1 MASSWESQIDQA
13 LRGNAGQGTALRSS
27 WEDNLD
33 QALGRKKKR
42 DEELE
47 TQPTPKKNGIF
58 REIADTGVA
67 LTEGAIGAGQALTNL
82 AGADNFVSRGLDT
95 SRKVVSLLASDE
107 QRAQRKAH
115 GERMRSAEATGEWT
129 EELNAAWQNFKEDP
143 FDYAAQ
149 GVGSIVT
156 GAPVRLISAGAKVA
170 GVSGRTLGLA
180 GIGGAQGVGAVKGA
194 QYDAVKEAKLAEG
207 FSEEEASAAAVE
219 AQSYKADN
227 AVDLL
232 TGGALGVI
240 AGSTG
245 ADRLIGGVAG
255 TAGRGL
261 VKRVVTNTLAEA
273 PVEGVQGGQERYAA
287 NQSLI
292 RDGYD
297 VNPWKG
303 VTGNAATEA
312 LMSAPVGAASG
323 AVEGYTP
330 TQAEIDSYAQRQQ
343 EFQARERD
351 AALSAQQQAE
361 QQRQEARAKAERDA
375 NRAYYAEQLPFE
387 TFKKQRVEEITNE
400 QLTPDII
407 DNAYQEA
414 FRSAVEQEIAPP
426 TREKFEKQY
435 KGQVKKEIAKSTDEL
450 TQEYYETLDS
460 MAASEAVGTDLLGDP
475 VDLNA
480 QDTDP
485 EAEAE
490 PAVEPQANRRQ
501 MDFLGEL
508 DRTVQPGYSPVM
520 PVATPGE
527 GTPASVTF
535 TQTPVDDSGLP
546 GALQEAKTRAKQGGV
561 TVAPPNSDV
570 AGNPLLSAKSAAVKH
585 GVSKGTWAKFVSSR
599 NLIGAGA
606 DTIAEAIRDRAING
620 SGSNNPAWEA
630 AHAAVTGITID
641 EYLTEQEQRA
651 GNGAAIR
658 QVPGETTTAPL
669 GKADAAPAVV
679 VPELATQQKRVY
691 DVLVAAAQDGDLDNY
706 VASDGTINYQ
716 RIADQVGVP
725 RQSIKAAIDQTVKR
739 FEQANG
745 GKLREKLANRT
756 KAVRTTEAADEDM
769 LGTSPA
775 NFTKGS
781 LQVGARLDKSDLFGD
796 DDGASQSFGVVETAG
811 GSQSAVGQTEV
822 APVDDKPDPVAE
834 RRKSEAATRM
844 DEVHRKAL
852 SQPQAAEAAA
862 DWDDMRSSN
871 APFAKDLS
879 RQDAYEWLMNYME
892 WKNGDTTEE
901 TLAAD
906 QLEIER
912 RYDADPQR
920 SIVGNRGDESGGA
933 TKPRVAKGDSTPE
946 TPARPDAEETAGVQ
960 NETAKG
966 LDLEALSGLLAQL
979 RDLGKEPKHA
989 ATAKD
994 FLKRAIDGE
1003 NVEAEAGAWVNAVN
1017 EDRRGEVKFSRDA
1030 GSSREN
1036 LDAVIEQ
1043 WAGVVDAFLDK
1054 TLDRTKAH
1062 TLFPSTPASMQVLG
1076 LPDLPVM
1083 IGKHALDYANIRLT
1097 SQEMKALPEM
1107 MADPQLVYLHEGAD
1121 GELSLNFVLDSG
1133 GYNGANVVALH
1144 PNRTGKGEREVHYVA
1159 TLMNIRPE
1167 SIAREVREGRG
1178 MYQGEVN
1185 APVIKAAFQEAK
1197 RKSGRESA
1205 GLRELMSRRFG
1216 RSATLPRIMYRTDL
1230 VKLVSSGTALYAKNG
1245 DTNATKGQDA
1255 APLRDKMRKLF
1266 VNPVLFDKRV
1276 TVVQSEAD
1284 LPAKYNTRQSKQG
1297 ATRMAFYDPATGNV
1311 YLIADNVL
1319 PGREFGVFLHEVGGH
1334 MGMRNLLGK
1343 ANFDALYGQIN
1354 TWAEGTGSIENDV
1367 ANAALDRVLIAGV
1380 TTEGEVKEE
1389 LIAYFV
1395 EEAVRRGI
1403 NPSALATQPKTM
1415 QAWFRTLWNA
1425 VKTAVQKLGVNPA
1438 TLTAK
1443 DVVDLAYGAARLEL
1457 NGSQTDIDAAADASG
1472 RPATDVAFTD
1482 SPSTAA
1488 VMNSVKSEKRKVD
1501 EMIDELPEHL
1511 SKPAH
1516 WMNTNFSELMKGS
1529 GNMLWFTDY
1538 LVDSAKGVL
1547 PTAKAWF
1554 ESMKARET
1562 IRIRNEER
1570 VDQIARLVDK
1580 LSQSEFNRT
1589 WKLIH
1594 DMTRNKKWS
1603 YAPTWKT
1610 DVTVDPDMA
1619 LQHAALGGKERE
1631 VVDAVLKHGH
1641 DTLLETNAALTTIA
1655 NDLFDEKVARTRDP
1669 VKKHQLMKDK
1679 AQYLRV
1685 YGRKLLVSSD
1695 PYAPM
1700 RRVGTHATVGKSQ
1713 LYLDTEALAKAG
1725 NKAAMDKL
1733 IELRTDDRH
1742 HKVAFSD
1749 NQYEAE
1755 NIAREY
1761 RAAGLKAIAS
1771 VKEVFTS
1778 SDQMPFQA
1786 FQALREMASEK
1797 EDEHSL
1803 RVMGMIDELYL
1814 ESLADVSARKSE
1826 LRREGTGGLNPDTM
1840 YKAFLAHGKST
1851 AHYLS
1856 VLKTHRDVAGKFAEM
1871 RTQAREPTSN
1881 RHAKMTVFN
1890 EMKKRFDASFNYEP
1904 APFINKLMNLSTYW
1918 MLLTKPAYYVYNLTQ
1933 PFMMTLPYM
1942 TKRHDYTAA
1951 ADHMV
1956 RAYSD
1961 LLKLPKAVSFEHF
1974 DLHSLPAD
1982 IRDAIVELRDMGR
1995 IDITITQ
2002 DLGKRIHSGDGMAS
2016 KYVARMDGFFRGM
2029 AQKTEMANRIVTAA
2043 TAFRLHMEKN
2053 PNDRAGAMEYAAE
2066 VIDRTQGD
2074 YSNFNAPRLFNMN
2087 NAARLLTQFRKFQ
2100 MIQVTLLVSMVKGIK
2115 NPYERAAN
2123 TRALM
2128 FVLGHHALMAGAMGF
2143 PAINLIAM
2151 AFAAT
2156 GDDEE
2161 PRDLE
2166 LWMKNN
2172 LGDDELGKVLRYGV
2186 PSLFNINMS
2195 GNIGMGQTF
2204 AVIPYADVDATRSG
2218 YDSLITS
2225 LAGPTFGG
2233 LGPQFWAAGGKA
2245 LDGDYYGFLA
2255 GMMPGFLKSSMIAMR
2270 ESVEG
2275 AKTGAGDV
2283 LVSAEDIVF
2292 ADTLAKS
2299 MGFKTIND
2307 TTRQLVTGKRYEFE
2321 AFFRGKV
2328 RDIKRD
2334 YNEAYREGDG
2344 AKLEELREQ
2353 WVNLQ
2358 SFRRDYGFKAHPLSE
2373 LMKAPA
2379 EQAKRER
2386 NTLNGVQF
2394 TNQNR
2399 GFVIDNAEEEAT
2411 AE

>member
-1 MASSWESQIDQA
+1 MSLANCIAKMNSGKPVFKPSEIDEINSYA
-13 LRGNAGQGTALRSS
+13 N
-27 WEDNLD
+27 
-33 QALGRKKKR
+33 
-42 DEELE
+42 
-47 TQPTPKKNGIF
+47 
-58 REIADTGVA
+58 RE
-67 LTEGAIGAGQALTNL
+67 
-82 AGADNFVSRGLDT
+82 
-95 SRKVVSLLASDE
+95 LASDP
-107 QRAQRKAH
+107 K
-115 GERMRSAEATGEWT
+115 GGLEAAT
-129 EELNAAWQNFKEDP
+129 
-143 FDYAAQ
+143 
-149 GVGSIVT
+149 
-156 GAPVRLISAGAKVA
+156 R
-170 GVSGRTLGLA
+170 R
-180 GIGGAQGVGAVKGA
+180 
-194 QYDAVKEAKLAEG
+194 
-207 FSEEEASAAAVE
+207 
-219 AQSYKADN
+219 
-227 AVDLL
+227 AVD
-232 TGGALGVI
+232 ALIV
-240 AGSTG
+240 
-245 ADRLIGGVAG
+245 
-255 TAGRGL
+255 
-261 VKRVVTNTLAEA
+261 
-273 PVEGVQGGQERYAA
+273 
-287 NQSLI
+287 
-292 RDGYD
+292 
-297 VNPWKG
+297 
-303 VTGNAATEA
+303 
-312 LMSAPVGAASG
+312 
-323 AVEGYTP
+323 
-330 TQAEIDSYAQRQQ
+330 
-343 EFQARERD
+343 
-351 AALSAQQQAE
+351 
-361 QQRQEARAKAERDA
+361 
-375 NRAYYAEQLPFE
+375 
-387 TFKKQRVEEITNE
+387 
-400 QLTPDII
+400 
-407 DNAYQEA
+407 
-414 FRSAVEQEIAPP
+414 
-426 TREKFEKQY
+426 
-435 KGQVKKEIAKSTDEL
+435 
-450 TQEYYETLDS
+450 
-460 MAASEAVGTDLLGDP
+460 
-475 VDLNA
+475 
-480 QDTDP
+480 

-490 PAVEPQANRRQ
+490 QREVE
-501 MDFLGEL
+501 
-508 DRTVQPGYSPVM
+508 
-520 PVATPGE
+520 
-527 GTPASVTF
+527 
-535 TQTPVDDSGLP
+535 GLIKDT
-546 GALQEAKTRAKQGGV
+546 LKINE
-561 TVAPPNSDV
+561 D
-570 AGNPLLSAKSAAVKH
+570 PLV
-585 GVSKGTWAKFVSSR
+585 G
-599 NLIGAGA
+599 LI
-606 DTIAEAIRDRAING
+606 
-620 SGSNNPAWEA
+620 
-630 AHAAVTGITID
+630 
-641 EYLTEQEQRA
+641 
-651 GNGAAIR
+651 
-658 QVPGETTTAPL
+658 
-669 GKADAAPAVV
+669 
-679 VPELATQQKRVY
+679 
-691 DVLVAAAQDGDLDNY
+691 
-706 VASDGTINYQ
+706 
-716 RIADQVGVP
+716 
-725 RQSIKAAIDQTVKR
+725 
-739 FEQANG
+739 
-745 GKLREKLANRT
+745 
-756 KAVRTTEAADEDM
+756 
-769 LGTSPA
+769 
-775 NFTKGS
+775 
-781 LQVGARLDKSDLFGD
+781 
-796 DDGASQSFGVVETAG
+796 
-811 GSQSAVGQTEV
+811 
-822 APVDDKPDPVAE
+822 
-834 RRKSEAATRM
+834 
-844 DEVHRKAL
+844 
-852 SQPQAAEAAA
+852 
-862 DWDDMRSSN
+862 
-871 APFAKDLS
+871 
-879 RQDAYEWLMNYME
+879 
-892 WKNGDTTEE
+892 
-901 TLAAD
+901 
-906 QLEIER
+906 
-912 RYDADPQR
+912 
-920 SIVGNRGDESGGA
+920 
-933 TKPRVAKGDSTPE
+933 
-946 TPARPDAEETAGVQ
+946 
-960 NETAKG
+960 
-966 LDLEALSGLLAQL
+966 AQL
-979 RDLGKEPKHA
+979 RTLSQDIKHA

-994 FLKRAIDGE
+994 FMKRAIDGE
-1003 NVEAEAGAWVNAVN
+1003 SVESEAGAWVNAVTA
-1017 EDRRGEVKFSRDA
+1017 DQRGESDFSLGTPVSSPELVLSKLPDGLANFAVGDRVSESAGPIDKVELDAVVDRVTASWVRPEGGKATLIVRDSIA
-1030 GSSREN
+1030 ELPVSILRSADAQNIPQDQIKGVFHNGHIYLVREN
-1036 LDAVIEQ
+1036 LKDAMDVESTIFHEAYGHYGARLLAGNDIDKLTRDFGSVWDRIGDLDGVRKAATRFGVRKDMDGYIKSIGDSSLPLEDKKRVIIDELL
-1043 WAGVVDAFLDK
+1043 AHVAMRGDFTVSENI
-1054 TLDRTKAH
+1054 KAYVAAVRVA
-1062 TLFPSTPASMQVLG
+1062 LRNAARAMG
-1076 LPDLPVM
+1076 LERVA
-1083 IGKHALDYANIRLT
+1083 KALDTYT
-1097 SQEMKALPEM
+1097 
-1107 MADPQLVYLHEGAD
+1107 D
-1121 GELSLNFVLDSG
+1121 GELLWTLKLMRAAVVRG
-1133 GYNGANVVALH
+1133 GRTTGEDALFMIGDT
-1144 PNRTGKGEREVHYVA
+1144 P
-1159 TLMNIRPE
+1159 P
-1167 SIAREVREGRG
+1167 
-1178 MYQGEVN
+1178 
-1185 APVIKAAFQEAK
+1185 KAAAK
-1197 RKSGRESA
+1197 
-1205 GLRELMSRRFG
+1205 
-1216 RSATLPRIMYRTDL
+1216 P
-1230 VKLVSSGTALYAKNG
+1230 
-1245 DTNATKGQDA
+1245 DTN
-1255 APLRDKMRKLF
+1255 
-1266 VNPVLFDKRV
+1266 
-1276 TVVQSEAD
+1276 
-1284 LPAKYNTRQSKQG
+1284 
-1297 ATRMAFYDPATGNV
+1297 YD
-1311 YLIADNVL
+1311 
-1319 PGREFGVFLHEVGGH
+1319 
-1334 MGMRNLLGK
+1334 
-1343 ANFDALYGQIN
+1343 
-1354 TWAEGTGSIENDV
+1354 
-1367 ANAALDRVLIAGV
+1367 
-1380 TTEGEVKEE
+1380 
-1389 LIAYFV
+1389 
-1395 EEAVRRGI
+1395 
-1403 NPSALATQPKTM
+1403 
-1415 QAWFRTLWNA
+1415 
-1425 VKTAVQKLGVNPA
+1425 
-1438 TLTAK
+1438 
-1443 DVVDLAYGAARLEL
+1443 
-1457 NGSQTDIDAAADASG
+1457 
-1472 RPATDVAFTD
+1472 
-1482 SPSTAA
+1482 
-1488 VMNSVKSEKRKVD
+1488 SEKRKVN

-1516 WMNTNFSELMKGS
+1516 WMNTNFSELTKGS

-1538 LVDSAKGVL
+1538 LVDSAKSVL

-1594 DMTRNKKWS
+1594 DMTRNKKWA
-1603 YAPTWKT
+1603 YAPTWKP
-1610 DVTVDPDMA
+1610 DVTVDPEMA
-1619 LQHAALGGKERE
+1619 LRHAALGGQERE

-1655 NDLFDEKVARTRDP
+1655 NDLFDEKVGRTRDP

-1725 NKAAMDKL
+1725 NKAAIDKL
-1733 IELRTDDRH
+1733 AELRTDDRH

-1755 NIAREY
+1755 NVAREY

-1797 EDEHSL
+1797 DGDQSIKL
-1803 RVMGMIDELYL
+1803 MNMIDELYL

-1826 LRREGTGGLNPDTM
+1826 LRREGTGGLKPDTM

-1871 RTQAREPTSN
+1871 RAQAHTPDAK
-1881 RHAKMTVFN
+1881 RHDRMTVFN

-2255 GMMPGFLKSSMIAMR
+2255 GMLPGFLKSSMTAMR